1 MVMLHSVWEY
11 KELYSSLLFVTRK
24 TITNVIINLFVVLLS
39 HFLINL
45 TSNIFVALL
54 FLFFYKK
61 EVVQRRKYS
70 G

>member
-1 MVMLHSVWEY
+1 MILGI
-11 KELYSSLLFVTRK
+11 
-24 TITNVIINLFVVLLS
+24 ITSIIINLFVFLVS

-45 TSNIFVALL
+45 IGNIFVALL
-54 FLFFYKK
+54 FLFFYKE

>member
-1 MVMLHSVWEY
+1 FLGEY
-11 KELYSSLLFVTRK
+11 KELYLSMLFVTLGI
-24 TITNVIINLFVVLLS
+24 ITSIIINLFVFLVS

-45 TSNIFVALL
+45 VGNIFVALL
-54 FLFFYKK
+54 FLFFYKE

>member
-1 MVMLHSVWEY
+1 M
-11 KELYSSLLFVTRK
+11 
-24 TITNVIINLFVVLLS
+24 NLFVVLLS
-39 HFLINL
+39 HFLSNL